1 MSESKIKQQTSEK
14 ATEIVC
20 ILDRSGSMDSIKHDA
35 IGAFNSFLNGQK
47 KLPSEAYLTLVLFD
61 DEYELL
67 YDSIALNDVP
77 ELTESTFI
85 PRGMTALLDA
95 IGQTIKTVKKKTKDK
110 NVIVCI
116 LTDGEENHS
125 NEYKHADI
133 IKLIRKR
140 KEKHHWEFIFLAANQ
155 DAIQTGNSLGINASR
170 SVNFSADKEGMK
182 RSMDITSYATAFKRG
197 HHTEF
202 SSSEKYENV
211 SFDAIDD
218 DFLAAE
224 LNSIMKGKSKK

>member
-1 MSESKIKQQTSEK
+1 MSESKQK

-20 ILDRSGSMDSIKHDA
+20 ILDRSGSMESIKHDA

-61 DEYELL
+61 NEYELL
-67 YDSIALNDVP
+67 YDSMPLDDVP
-77 ELTESTFI
+77 ELTELTFV

-95 IGQTIKTVKKKTKDK
+95 TGRTINTVKKKTKDK

-116 LTDGEENHS
+116 LTDGEENSSH
-125 NEYKHADI
+125 EYKHADI
-133 IKLIRKR
+133 IKLINKR

-155 DAIQTGNSLGINASR
+155 DAIQAGNSLGINANR
-170 SVNFSADKEGMK
+170 SVNFSADKASVM
-182 RSMDITSYATAFKRG
+182 RSMDITSYATAVKRG
-197 HHTEF
+197 HHTQF
-202 SSSEKYENV
+202 SSSEKYENT

-224 LNSIMKGKSKK
+224 LNSIMKGKSK